1 MKYCGIELKSSE
13 ARIVSIQVDESGD
26 YNIIA
31 SKTKKIKLTDPKSQE
46 GAQLFRDEF
55 NTFFQEN
62 GFQKIGIKE
71 RMKKG
76 KFAGGADSFKME
88 GIILTLDYPIELLHT
103 ATVKSR
109 TKSKTLKQDDI
120 NAYQEEGLKVALS
133 LV

>member
-62 GFQKIGIKE
+62 GFQK
-71 RMKKG
+71 
-76 KFAGGADSFKME
+76 
-88 GIILTLDYPIELLHT
+88 
-103 ATVKSR
+103 
-109 TKSKTLKQDDI
+109 
-120 NAYQEEGLKVALS
+120 LKVALS